1 MRRPGVAGE
10 FLDPEFDL
18 MMDRQMPRSKR
29 HRGFTLIELLVVIAI
44 IALLIAILL
53 PALGKARDAAR
64 SLVCQTTVR
73 GLAQGQ
79 AVYASQNKE
88 FIAGLRTSGLEHHVF
103 SGITL
108 LGEKTPET
116 PTTSW
121 DWISPTVGESY
132 NFAPDRATR
141 TWDILNRVACPMVKN
156 FNQTFFVGN
165 ATDANA
171 FAQVQQRR
179 GLFKQ
184 ISYLAPSA
192 FHFVSAA
199 ATDAQARVTLRSGAT
214 TIMPRG
220 FANPATVPAGY
231 VPRLDSQ
238 YIADPSRKVLVMDGT
253 RFYDS
258 SANILDI
265 DLSPAPS
272 LFSSFCGNDS
282 IFNRSR
288 EYGRQLIPSGPRQW
302 ANVYL
307 SMRHSNLS
315 VNAGYFDGHVSVLK
329 SDQVWGDA
337 ELFFPSGS
345 QWTGTDA
352 NPEAIAKYNYLLS
365 RPVGSR
371 GLN

>member
-1 MRRPGVAGE
+1 MVDRHTPRTKRR
-10 FLDPEFDL
+10 
-18 MMDRQMPRSKR
+18 S
-29 HRGFTLIELLVVIAI
+29 GFTLIELLVVIAI

-103 SGITL
+103 SGVTL
-108 LGEKTPET
+108 QGEKSPET

-121 DWISPTVGESY
+121 DWISPTVGEAF

-165 ATDANA
+165 ATDANS

-184 ISYLAPSA
+184 VSYLAPSS

-199 ATDAQARVTLRSGAT
+199 ASDAQARVTLRNGASAL
-214 TIMPRG
+214 MPRG
-220 FANPATVPAGY
+220 FTNPATVPAGY

-238 YIADPSRKVLVMDGT
+238 FIADPARKVLAMDGT
-253 RFYDS
+253 RFYDGN
-258 SANILDI
+258 ANLLDI

-282 IFNRSR
+282 IFQNSR
-288 EYGRQLIPSGPRQW
+288 EYGRGLIPSGPRQW

-315 VNAGYFDGHVSVLK
+315 VNAGFFDGHVAVLT
-329 SDQVWGDA
+329 SNQVWGDA
-337 ELFFPSGS
+337 ERFFPTGS

-352 NPEAIAKYNYLLS
+352 TPEASAKYNFLLS

-371 GLN
+371 QLD

>member
-1 MRRPGVAGE
+1 
-10 FLDPEFDL
+10 
-18 MMDRQMPRSKR
+18 MMDRHMPRSKR
-29 HRGFTLIELLVVIAI
+29 SSGFTLIELLVVIAI

-79 AVYASQNKE
+79 ATYASQNKE
-88 FIAGLRTSGLEHHVF
+88 YIAGLRTSGAEHHVY
-103 SGITL
+103 SGLTL
-108 LGEKTPET
+108 VGEKTAET

-121 DWISPTVGESY
+121 DWISPTVGEGF

-156 FNQTFFVGN
+156 FNQQFYVGG
-165 ATDANA
+165 ASDQNA
-171 FAQVQQRR
+171 FVDVQRR
-179 GLFKQ
+179 RGQFKQ
-184 ISYLAPSA
+184 VSYLAPSS
-192 FHFVSAA
+192 FHFVSAVA
-199 ATDAQARVTLRSGAT
+199 SDAQARITLRSGAT
-214 TIMPRG
+214 ALMPRG
-220 FANPATVPAGY
+220 FTNPATVPAGY
-231 VPRLDSQ
+231 TPRIDSQ
-238 YIADPSRKVLVMDGT
+238 YIADASRKVLVMDGT

-258 SANILDI
+258 SSNLLDI

-282 IFNRSR
+282 IYNSSR
-288 EYGRQLIPSGPRQW
+288 EYGRGLIPSGPRQW

-315 VNAGYFDGHVSVLK
+315 VNAGHFDGHVSVLK

-337 ELFFPSGS
+337 DRFFPTGS
-345 QWTGTDA
+345 QWTGADA
-352 NPEAIAKYNYLLS
+352 TPEATAKYNFLLS
-365 RPVGSR
+365 RPLGSR
-371 GLN
+371 ALD

>member
-1 MRRPGVAGE
+1 
-10 FLDPEFDL
+10 
-18 MMDRQMPRSKR
+18 MMDRHTPRSK
-29 HRGFTLIELLVVIAI
+29 HTSGFTLIELLVVIAI

-53 PALGKARDAAR
+53 PALGKARDVAR

-88 FIAGLRTSGLEHHVF
+88 YLAGLRTSGLEAHVL
-103 SGITL
+103 SGVTL
-108 LGEKTPET
+108 LGDKSPET

-141 TWDILNRVACPMVKN
+141 TWDILNRVSCPLVKN
-156 FNQTFFVGN
+156 FNQTFYTGN
-165 ATDANA
+165 ATDAST
-171 FAQVQQRR
+171 FVQVQQRR
-179 GLFKQ
+179 GLYKQ
-184 ISYLAPSA
+184 ISYLSPSA

-199 ATDAQARVTLRSGAT
+199 ASDAQARVTLRSGASA
-214 TIMPRG
+214 IMPRG
-220 FANPATVPAGY
+220 FVNPATVPAGY

-238 YIADPSRKVLVMDGT
+238 YFADPSRKMIIMDGT
-253 RFYDS
+253 RYYDQ
-258 SANILDI
+258 SANLLDI

-282 IFNRSR
+282 IYNSSR
-288 EYGRQLIPSGPRQW
+288 EYGRDLIPSGPRQW

-307 SMRHSNLS
+307 SMRHSNMS
-315 VNAGYFDGHVSVLK
+315 VNGGAVDGHVSTL
-329 SDQVWGDA
+329 SSSQVWGEADR
-337 ELFFPSGS
+337 FFPTGS
-345 QWTGTDA
+345 QWTGADA
-352 NPEAIAKYNYLLS
+352 TPEAVAKYSFLMS

-371 GLN
+371 SLD